1 MKTLS
6 LSWFGFT
13 MLTLV
18 HAASIPDTD
27 YPFGPTG
34 DAPFADYPDQPPT
47 EDDLFAIY
55 GDHPPTEDAPFT
67 DSPDQPPTEDAPF
80 ADYPDQP
87 PTEDDLFAIYG
98 DHPPTEDAPFTD
110 SPDQPPTEDAPFTDS
125 PDQPPTE
132 DRDYH
137 LDFTCPDGWTMHSTQ
152 CLLFVPQNMTW
163 KEAKENCAS
172 KLEGSLAAVY
182 NDIQAQ
188 EIYSEMESVGH
199 HGGQVWV
206 GGSKTSEDS
215 SWSWEDSVF
224 PSFAKFCDEQSSKDE
239 NNCLQLSFGDDDS
252 GCLSG
257 TKCDAGLPS
266 VCAILLY

>member
-98 DHPPTEDAPFTD
+98 DH
-110 SPDQPPTEDAPFTDS
+110 
-125 PDQPPTE
+125 PPTE

>member
-47 EDDLFAIY
+47 ED
-55 GDHPPTEDAPFT
+55 G
-67 DSPDQPPTEDAPF
+67 
-80 ADYPDQP
+80 
-87 PTEDDLFAIYG
+87 
-98 DHPPTEDAPFTD
+98 
-110 SPDQPPTEDAPFTDS
+110 
-125 PDQPPTE
+125 
-132 DRDYH
+132 DYH

-152 CLLFVPQNMTW
+152 CLLFVPQKMTW
-163 KEAKENCAS
+163 KEAKENCTS
-172 KLEGSLAAVY
+172 TLEGSLASVY

-224 PSFAKFCDEQSSKDE
+224 PDFAKFCDEQSSKDE